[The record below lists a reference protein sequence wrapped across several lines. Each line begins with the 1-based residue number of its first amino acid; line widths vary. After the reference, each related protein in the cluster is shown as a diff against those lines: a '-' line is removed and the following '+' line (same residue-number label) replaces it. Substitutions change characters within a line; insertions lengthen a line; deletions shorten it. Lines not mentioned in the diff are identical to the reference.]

1 MEIEKSRAIL
11 KCFIDLK
18 CSVWFTLGSENEQL
32 DFSDLSNLLRVL
44 TAGHFSVLKTLTGYR
59 THSHSVAFIILLIN
73 EIYGAD
79 VSKEP

>member
-11 KCFIDLK
+11 KCLIDLK
-18 CSVWFTLGSENEQL
+18 CSVWFTLSSENEQL